1 MIYTTFIDLDA
12 FNYFVNAAHVLN
24 QNYSD
29 FNGENL
35 IKWKWHYATYLFG
48 VIYDFDGWVHPH
60 PKNHIK
66 VSLSVTLAISTAQP
80 GHLDH
85 ITYFLWI
92 FFVIFTLKGSFL
104 WQSSIKV
111 SWVCI
116 SLLLLFNW
124 RPQLRECSLRSSIL
138 GSGIDLFIVYEWD
151 PLLNLGT
158 LRLQAANLD
167 GCACH
172 IYISWG
178 SRGNVFIVSNWV
190 LLIIFYLGRFYRH
203 FKQ

>member
-12 FNYFVNAAHVLN
+12 FNYFANAAHVLN

-35 IKWKWHYATYLFG
+35 IKWKWLNATYLFG
-48 VIYDFDGWVHPH
+48 VIYDFDGWAHPH
-60 PKNHIK
+60 PKNDIK
-66 VSLSVTLAISTAQP
+66 VSLSETVAISTVLP
-80 GHLDH
+80 GHLDDV
-85 ITYFLWI
+85 TYLIRI
-92 FFVIFTLKGSFL
+92 FSAFFILKGTFC

-111 SWVCI
+111 GWVCL
-116 SLLLLFNW
+116 SLLLLNYW
-124 RPQLRECSLRSSIL
+124 RPQLRECSLRSSL
-138 GSGIDLFIVYEWD
+138 LRSSIDLFIVYKWD
-151 PLLNLGT
+151 PLLNLGP
-158 LRLQAANLD
+158 LGLQATDLD

-178 SRGNVFIVSNWV
+178 SRGNVFIVSNRV
-190 LLIIFYLGRFYRH
+190 LLRIFYLGRFYRH